1 MAASFSVPSMI
12 MEEEGR
18 FEAEVAEVQ
27 TWWSSERFKLTRRP
41 YTARDVVA
49 LRGHLKQGYA
59 SNEMAK
65 KLWRTL
71 KSHQANGTA
80 SRTFGALD
88 PVQVTMMAKHLD
100 TIYVSGWQCSSTH
113 TSTNEPGPDLADYP
127 YDTVPN
133 KVEHL
138 FFAQQYHDSFFT
150 TTTLIFAAWYGS
162 DPYGIHLGVSE
173 RRLVTASLWW
183 EPSFRVESSRFLFTG
198 YVNLE
203 ASQTAIVGIS
213 ANQKLLGV
221 DVEHEVMSLPVMTLS
236 SWYRGEMT
244 ISDAIDWGVFVL
256 FDAEMSKV
264 YKRESSIFVTGLSIY
279 TVPVEICEK
288 LAIPEA
294 EWPRAIG
301 ELKQREAR
309 MSMSR
314 EERAKTPFVDYLK
327 PIIADGDTG
336 FGGTTATVKLCKL
349 FVERGAAGVHIEDQ
363 SSVTKKCGHMAGKVL
378 VAVSEHINRLV
389 AARLQFDVMGT
400 ETVLVARTDAVA
412 ATLIQ
417 SNIDSRDHQFIL
429 GVTNP
434 SLRGKSLSSLLAEG
448 MAVGNNGPA
457 LQAIEDQW
465 LSSARLMT
473 FSDAVVEALKRMNLS
488 ENEKSRRVNEW
499 LNHARYENCLS
510 NEQGRELAAK
520 LGVTDLFWDWDLPR
534 TREGFYRFQGSVTA
548 AVVRGW
554 AFAQIADL
562 IWMETASPDLNECTQ
577 FAEGVKSKTPE
588 VMLAYNLSPSFNWD
602 ASGMTDQQMMEFI
615 PRIARLGYC
624 WQFITLAG
632 FHADALV
639 VDTFAKDYARRGML
653 AYVERIQREERSNG
667 VDTLA
672 HQKWSGANYYDRY
685 LKTVQGGISSTAAM
699 GKGVTEEQFKETWTR
714 PGAAGMGEG
723 TSLVVAKS
731 RM

>member
-138 FFAQQYHDSFFT
+138 FFAQQYHD
-150 TTTLIFAAWYGS
+150 
-162 DPYGIHLGVSE
+162 
-173 RRLVTASLWW
+173 R
-183 EPSFRVESSRFLFTG
+183 
-198 YVNLE
+198 
-203 ASQTAIVGIS
+203 
-213 ANQKLLGV
+213 
-221 DVEHEVMSLPVMTLS
+221 
-236 SWYRGEMT
+236 
-244 ISDAIDWGVFVL
+244 
-256 FDAEMSKV
+256 
-264 YKRESSIFVTGLSIY
+264 
-279 TVPVEICEK
+279 
-288 LAIPEA
+288 
-294 EWPRAIG
+294 
-301 ELKQREAR
+301 KQREAR

-314 EERAKTPFVDYLK
+314 EERTKTPFVDYLK

-417 SNIDSRDHQFIL
+417 SNIDLRDHQFIL

-448 MAVGNNGPA
+448 MTVGKNGPA

-465 LSSARLMT
+465 LSSAGLMT
-473 FSDAVVEALKRMNLS
+473 FSDAVLGAIKRMNLN

-534 TREGFYRFQGSVTA
+534 TREGFYRFQGSVAA

-554 AFAQIADL
+554 AFAQIADI

-577 FAEGVKSKTPE
+577 FAEGVKSKAPE

-615 PRIARLGYC
+615 PQIARLGYC

-699 GKGVTEEQFKETWTR
+699 GKGVTEEQFKESWTR

>member
-1 MAASFSVPSMI
+1 

-27 TWWSSERFKLTRRP
+27 AWWNSERFKLTRRP
-41 YTARDVVA
+41 YTAKDVVA
-49 LRGHLKQGYA
+49 LRGNLKQGYG

-71 KSHQANGTA
+71 KTHQANGTA

-138 FFAQQYHDSFFT
+138 FFAQQYHD
-150 TTTLIFAAWYGS
+150 
-162 DPYGIHLGVSE
+162 
-173 RRLVTASLWW
+173 R
-183 EPSFRVESSRFLFTG
+183 
-198 YVNLE
+198 
-203 ASQTAIVGIS
+203 
-213 ANQKLLGV
+213 
-221 DVEHEVMSLPVMTLS
+221 
-236 SWYRGEMT
+236 
-244 ISDAIDWGVFVL
+244 
-256 FDAEMSKV
+256 
-264 YKRESSIFVTGLSIY
+264 
-279 TVPVEICEK
+279 
-288 LAIPEA
+288 
-294 EWPRAIG
+294 
-301 ELKQREAR
+301 KQREAR

-314 EERAKTPFVDYLK
+314 EERARTPYVDYLK

-389 AARLQFDVMGT
+389 AARLQFDVMGV
-400 ETVLVARTDAVA
+400 ETVLVARTDAVG

-417 SNIDSRDHQFIL
+417 TNVDTRDHQFIH

-434 SLRGKSLSSLLAEG
+434 NLKGKALAALLAQA
-448 MAVGNNGPA
+448 MAAGKTGQE
-457 LQAIEDQW
+457 LQAIEDNWISMAQ
-465 LSSARLMT
+465 LKT
-473 FSDAVVEALKRMNLS
+473 FSEHVVDTIRNS
-488 ENEKSRRVNEW
+488 NFNENEKQWKLNEW
-499 LNHARYENCLS
+499 QNHSGYEKCLS
-510 NEQGRELAAK
+510 NEQAREIADR
-520 LGVTDLFWDWDLPR
+520 LGLKNLFWDWDLPR
-534 TREGFYRFQGSVTA
+534 TREGFYRFKGSVAA

-554 AFAQIADL
+554 AFAPHADL

-577 FAEGVKSKTPE
+577 FAQGVKSMHTE
-588 VMLAYNLSPSFNWD
+588 TMLAYNLSPSFNWD
-602 ASGMTDQQMMEFI
+602 ASGMSDVQMKEFI
-615 PRIARLGYC
+615 PRIAKLGYV

-639 VDTFAKDYARRGML
+639 IDTFARDYATRGMQ
-653 AYVERIQREERSNG
+653 AYVERIQRQERTHG

-685 LKTVQGGISSTAAM
+685 LKTVQGGIASTAAM
-699 GKGVTEEQFKETWTR
+699 GKGKSLSHSFLQLFYLNITR
-714 PGAAGMGEG
+714 KTKINSSTAAIIEP
-723 TSLVVAKS
+723 VIRV
-731 RM
+731 

>member
-1 MAASFSVPSMI
+1 
-12 MEEEGR
+12 
-18 FEAEVAEVQ
+18 
-27 TWWSSERFKLTRRP
+27 
-41 YTARDVVA
+41 
-49 LRGHLKQGYA
+49 
-59 SNEMAK
+59 
-65 KLWRTL
+65 
-71 KSHQANGTA
+71 
-80 SRTFGALD
+80 
-88 PVQVTMMAKHLD
+88 MMAKHLD

-138 FFAQQYHDSFFT
+138 FFAQQYHD
-150 TTTLIFAAWYGS
+150 
-162 DPYGIHLGVSE
+162 
-173 RRLVTASLWW
+173 R
-183 EPSFRVESSRFLFTG
+183 
-198 YVNLE
+198 
-203 ASQTAIVGIS
+203 
-213 ANQKLLGV
+213 
-221 DVEHEVMSLPVMTLS
+221 
-236 SWYRGEMT
+236 
-244 ISDAIDWGVFVL
+244 
-256 FDAEMSKV
+256 
-264 YKRESSIFVTGLSIY
+264 
-279 TVPVEICEK
+279 
-288 LAIPEA
+288 
-294 EWPRAIG
+294 
-301 ELKQREAR
+301 KQREAR

>member
-1 MAASFSVPSMI
+1 

-27 TWWSSERFKLTRRP
+27 TWWNSERFKLTRRP

-113 TSTNEPGPDLADYP
+113 TTTNEPGPDLADYP

-138 FFAQQYHDSFFT
+138 FFAQQYHD
-150 TTTLIFAAWYGS
+150 
-162 DPYGIHLGVSE
+162 
-173 RRLVTASLWW
+173 R
-183 EPSFRVESSRFLFTG
+183 
-198 YVNLE
+198 
-203 ASQTAIVGIS
+203 
-213 ANQKLLGV
+213 
-221 DVEHEVMSLPVMTLS
+221 
-236 SWYRGEMT
+236 
-244 ISDAIDWGVFVL
+244 
-256 FDAEMSKV
+256 
-264 YKRESSIFVTGLSIY
+264 
-279 TVPVEICEK
+279 
-288 LAIPEA
+288 
-294 EWPRAIG
+294 
-301 ELKQREAR
+301 KQREER

-314 EERAKTPFVDYLK
+314 EERTKTPFVDYLK

-336 FGGTTATVKLCKL
+336 FG
-349 FVERGAAGVHIEDQ
+349 DQ

-417 SNIDSRDHQFIL
+417 SNIDSRDHPFIL

-434 SLRGKSLSSLLAEG
+434 NLRGKSLSSLLAEG
-448 MAVGNNGPA
+448 MAVGKNGPA

-465 LSSARLMT
+465 LSSACLMT
-473 FSDAVVEALKRMNLS
+473 FSDAVVEALKRMNLN

-499 LNHARYENCLS
+499 LSHARYENCLS

-577 FAEGVKSKTPE
+577 FAEGVKSKTPD

-699 GKGVTEEQFKETWTR
+699 GKGVTEEQFKESWTR

>member
-27 TWWSSERFKLTRRP
+27 TWWNSERFKLTRRP

-138 FFAQQYHDSFFT
+138 FFAQQYHD
-150 TTTLIFAAWYGS
+150 
-162 DPYGIHLGVSE
+162 
-173 RRLVTASLWW
+173 R
-183 EPSFRVESSRFLFTG
+183 
-198 YVNLE
+198 
-203 ASQTAIVGIS
+203 
-213 ANQKLLGV
+213 
-221 DVEHEVMSLPVMTLS
+221 
-236 SWYRGEMT
+236 
-244 ISDAIDWGVFVL
+244 
-256 FDAEMSKV
+256 
-264 YKRESSIFVTGLSIY
+264 
-279 TVPVEICEK
+279 
-288 LAIPEA
+288 
-294 EWPRAIG
+294 
-301 ELKQREAR
+301 KQREAR

-314 EERAKTPFVDYLK
+314 EERTKTPFVDYLK

-434 SLRGKSLSSLLAEG
+434 NLRGKSLSSLLAEG
-448 MAVGNNGPA
+448 MAVGKNGPA

-473 FSDAVVEALKRMNLS
+473 FSDAVVEALNRMNLN

-499 LNHARYENCLS
+499 LSHARYENCLS

-520 LGVTDLFWDWDLPR
+520 LGVADLFWDWDLPR

-699 GKGVTEEQFKETWTR
+699 GKGVTEEQFKESWTR

>member
-1 MAASFSVPSMI
+1 

-18 FEAEVAEVQ
+18 FAAEVAEVQ
-27 TWWSSERFKLTRRP
+27 AWWNSERFKLTHRP
-41 YTARDVVA
+41 YSAKDVVA
-49 LRGHLKQGYA
+49 LRGNLNQSYG

-71 KSHQANGTA
+71 KTHQAKATA

-138 FFAQQYHDSFFT
+138 FYAQQYHD
-150 TTTLIFAAWYGS
+150 
-162 DPYGIHLGVSE
+162 
-173 RRLVTASLWW
+173 R
-183 EPSFRVESSRFLFTG
+183 
-198 YVNLE
+198 
-203 ASQTAIVGIS
+203 
-213 ANQKLLGV
+213 
-221 DVEHEVMSLPVMTLS
+221 
-236 SWYRGEMT
+236 
-244 ISDAIDWGVFVL
+244 
-256 FDAEMSKV
+256 
-264 YKRESSIFVTGLSIY
+264 
-279 TVPVEICEK
+279 
-288 LAIPEA
+288 
-294 EWPRAIG
+294 
-301 ELKQREAR
+301 KQREAR

-314 EERAKTPFVDYLK
+314 EERARTPYIDYLK

-378 VAVSEHINRLV
+378 VSVSEHINRLV
-389 AARLQFDVMGT
+389 AARLQFDVMGV
-400 ETVLVARTDAVA
+400 ETLLVARTDAVA

-417 SNIDSRDHQFIL
+417 TNIDPRDHQFIL

-434 SLRGKSLSSLLAEG
+434 NLQGRSLAAVLAEG
-448 MAVGNNGPA
+448 MANGKTGA
-457 LQAIEDQW
+457 ELQAIEDNW
-465 LSSARLMT
+465 VESAQLRT
-473 FSDAVVEALKRMNLS
+473 FSEHVVGMIEKMNAPEPEKRRKVSEWMNLS
-488 ENEKSRRVNEW
+488 SYEK
-499 LNHARYENCLS
+499 CLS
-510 NEQGRELAAK
+510 HDQAREVAAR
-520 LGVTDLFWDWDLPR
+520 LGINNLFWDWDLPR
-534 TREGFYRFQGSVTA
+534 TREGFYRFKGSVMA
-548 AVVRGW
+548 AVVRGR
-554 AFAQIADL
+554 AFASHADV
-562 IWMETASPDLNECTQ
+562 IWMETSSPDLVECTD
-577 FAEGVKSKTPE
+577 FAQGVKSTCPE
-588 VMLAYNLSPSFNWD
+588 TMLAYNLSPSFNWD
-602 ASGMTDQQMMEFI
+602 ASGMSDEQMKDFI
-615 PRIARLGYC
+615 PRIARLGFC

-639 VDTFAKDYARRGML
+639 VDTFARDFARRGML

-672 HQKWSGANYYDRY
+672 HQKWSGANFYDRY

-714 PGAAGMGEG
+714 PGAMEMGGAGTE
-723 TSLVVAKS
+723 VVAKS

>member
-1 MAASFSVPSMI
+1 

-18 FEAEVAEVQ
+18 FEAEIAEVQ
-27 TWWSSERFKLTRRP
+27 SWWNSDRFKLTHRP
-41 YTARDVVA
+41 YTARDVVS
-49 LRGHLKQGYA
+49 LRGNLKQSYG
-59 SNEMAK
+59 SNELAK

-71 KSHQANGTA
+71 KNHQANGTA

-138 FFAQQYHDSFFT
+138 YFAQQYHD
-150 TTTLIFAAWYGS
+150 
-162 DPYGIHLGVSE
+162 
-173 RRLVTASLWW
+173 R
-183 EPSFRVESSRFLFTG
+183 
-198 YVNLE
+198 
-203 ASQTAIVGIS
+203 
-213 ANQKLLGV
+213 
-221 DVEHEVMSLPVMTLS
+221 
-236 SWYRGEMT
+236 
-244 ISDAIDWGVFVL
+244 
-256 FDAEMSKV
+256 
-264 YKRESSIFVTGLSIY
+264 
-279 TVPVEICEK
+279 
-288 LAIPEA
+288 
-294 EWPRAIG
+294 
-301 ELKQREAR
+301 KQREAR

-314 EERAKTPFVDYLK
+314 EERAKTPFIDYLK

-336 FGGTTATVKLCKL
+336 FGGATATVKLCKL

-378 VAVSEHINRLV
+378 VSVSEHINRLV

-400 ETVLVARTDAVA
+400 ETVLVARTDAVG

-417 SNIDSRDHQFIL
+417 TNVDSRDHQFIL
-429 GVTNP
+429 GASNP
-434 SLRGKSLSSLLAEG
+434 HLKGKSLATLLADA
-448 MAVGNNGPA
+448 MAAGKTGA
-457 LQAIEDQW
+457 ELQALEDNWISMAQ
-465 LSSARLMT
+465 LKT
-473 FSDAVVEALKRMNLS
+473 FSQCFIDAINKMNINDLEKNKRL
-488 ENEKSRRVNEW
+488 NEW
-499 LNHARYENCLS
+499 THHSSYDKCLS
-510 NEQGRELAAK
+510 VEQGREIAEK
-520 LGVTDLFWDWDLPR
+520 LGLNNLFWDWDLPR
-534 TREGFYRFQGSVTA
+534 TREGFYRFQGSVAA

-554 AFAQIADL
+554 AFANHADI
-562 IWMETASPDLNECTQ
+562 IWMETASPNMIECTD
-577 FAEGVKSKTPE
+577 FAQGVKTVRQE
-588 VMLAYNLSPSFNWD
+588 IMLAYNLSPSFNWD
-602 ASGMTDQQMMEFI
+602 ASGMTDEQMKDFI
-615 PRIARLGYC
+615 PKIAKLGYC

-639 VDTFAKDYARRGML
+639 IDTFAKDYARRGML

-672 HQKWSGANYYDRY
+672 HQKWSGANYYDRV

-714 PGAAGMGEG
+714 SGSMEINEG
-723 TSLVVAKS
+723 NVVVAKS